1 MEESARVSQTHLLIH
16 ANTRSEHKSHARR
29 FARSS
34 YYSLTYRVQSSEFLR
49 AKQQQRIL
57 TDHRIILYIRK
68 IGGTGRAREQQRWL
82 DGWYRS
88 GQGPGVLGGG
98 EGLRNRLI

>member
-1 MEESARVSQTHLLIH
+1 MQTQGVNTSHTHGVLPALPIIHL
-16 ANTRSEHKSHARR
+16 
-29 FARSS
+29 
-34 YYSLTYRVQSSEFLR
+34 
-49 AKQQQRIL
+49 L